1 MGYRVGVQCV
11 ATELQANDLVL
22 SSLPPV
28 VLIDGTVIRPVR
40 TESGWFM
47 GGQEI
52 KLSYPPCDQIEQVQ
66 SGAEIGVAVI
76 AVILAVTGFRW
87 LIGMVKDMFKPVG
100 ESE

>member
-1 MGYRVGVQCV
+1 
-11 ATELQANDLVL
+11 
-22 SSLPPV
+22 
-28 VLIDGTVIRPVR
+28 
-40 TESGWFM
+40 M